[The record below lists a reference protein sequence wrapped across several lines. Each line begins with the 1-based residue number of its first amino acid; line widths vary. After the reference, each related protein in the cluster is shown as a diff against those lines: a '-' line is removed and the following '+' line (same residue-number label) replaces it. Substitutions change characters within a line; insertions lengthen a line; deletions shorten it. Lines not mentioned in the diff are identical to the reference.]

1 MVPEPMVTVCAFA
14 LKVNPPAR
22 ISSTSKVRCH
32 HVRRAALGFG
42 KEELMRLW
50 FFGSGEMMFRAVWI
64 WLLRKAGRE
73 GDSRGVVPGERS
85 NARAESPHGRERKRT
100 SGTRAQMEREGSA
113 RVDRSRKKS
122 DGTYGAFGKVGGH
135 GLSARVPLQTVG
147 WGIGPLMKIFVC

>member
-32 HVRRAALGFG
+32 HVRRAALGLG

-50 FFGSGEMMFRAVWI
+50 FFGSGEMMFTAVWI

-73 GDSRGVVPGERS
+73 GDSRGGKPGERR
-85 NARAESPHGRERKRT
+85 NAQAGGLRGRGGAARAGGSRG
-100 SGTRAQMEREGSA
+100 EG
-113 RVDRSRKKS
+113 
-122 DGTYGAFGKVGGH
+122 
-135 GLSARVPLQTVG
+135 
-147 WGIGPLMKIFVC
+147 GIAAA